1 MPAIA
6 SLEHSKFMS
15 ENTQDDF
22 ETSSPLAAREEA
34 RSDETN
40 SLPAHQPETPEEQAP
55 TTEDTLPPEA
65 RGEAN
70 GGPLG
75 CCLGMIIGLLLGGV
89 LLSLSLTALN
99 YSSATHNY
107 GLAGWL
113 VRILIGILAFVLAV
127 VFARIGWKLGKRF
140 FREYETPVAKERG
153 RRSDRSRMKKVQQKV

>member
-22 ETSSPLAAREEA
+22 EAVSPPDAREEIQP
-34 RSDETN
+34 DEAN
-40 SLPAHQPETPEEQAP
+40 DLPVSQSEIPEEKVPTPEE
-55 TTEDTLPPEA
+55 TLPPEA

-75 CCLGMIIGLLLGGV
+75 CCLGMMIGLLFGGV

-107 GLAGWL
+107 GLVGWL
-113 VRILIGILAFVLAV
+113 VRILIGLLAFVLAV
-127 VFARIGWKLGKRF
+127 VFAVIGWKLGKRF
-140 FREYETPVAKERG
+140 FREYEPPVAKERVQ
-153 RRSDRSRMKKVQQKV
+153 RSNRSRTKKVQQKV

>member
-1 MPAIA
+1 MLAIA

-15 ENTQDDF
+15 ENIQDDF
-22 ETSSPLAAREEA
+22 EAASSPDAREEVQPGA
-34 RSDETN
+34 TN
-40 SLPAHQPETPEEQAP
+40 DLNDLPANQSETP
-55 TTEDTLPPEA
+55 EDTLPPEA

-75 CCLGMIIGLLLGGV
+75 CCLGMMIGLLLGGV

-140 FREYETPVAKERG
+140 FREYEPPVAKERE
-153 RRSDRSRMKKVQQKV
+153 RRSKQPGTKKIQQKV